1 MATSELLHTAHYI
14 LDREFEPHRKP
25 PLASIPAAGIGTQA
39 NAVSTAD
46 CLHFPT
52 RPGTPEHEKKYRQS
66 ALHEPGKIV
75 RCAQTHCQGLQGL
88 CLSTRLSRS

>member
-25 PLASIPAAGIGTQA
+25 PLACIPAAGIGTQA

-46 CLHFPT
+46 CLRFT
-52 RPGTPEHEKKYRQS
+52 IRPGTPEHEKKYRQS

-75 RCAQTHCQGLQGL
+75 RCAQTH
-88 CLSTRLSRS
+88 S